1 MKRELKEGNKMV
13 LEKKV
18 YKMLESVV
26 GPENISDDP
35 IITTVYSYQYL
46 ADLANPDSAK
56 WMPAKPEAVILPGST
71 EEIQEI
77 VRICNKHNVKIKP
90 HSTGWGFWSGIVT
103 SGVIQMDLRRMN
115 RIIEIDEK
123 NMYAVVE
130 PYVTAM
136 QLQIEA
142 MKRGLDCAIIGA
154 GPNHSVL
161 ASCTAMM
168 GYGDKGYHTSMNNR
182 NLLGVEWVT
191 PTGEVLRLGSLGS
204 GAGWFCGDGP
214 GPSLRGLLRGWHGTM
229 GGLGIFTKCATKLYP
244 WAGPKKPEIMG
255 ENPQY
260 GMVVPENFK
269 IYTIYWEN
277 WEQQADAMYKVSE
290 SEIGYIIWRACTP
303 MMIPLLLG
311 KTNNEYYEMMKGI
324 YDMIEAYRYYFTV
337 VLASESKRELEYQEK
352 VLKSIVDETNGKFFE
367 FILSEN
373 APLILLAI
381 VTQCYNSRIFRPT
394 GQFHT
399 SFGAATSWDMSV
411 KGAKIGEQIRRK
423 YIEEE
428 VFHDDGC
435 GENFWGGPYEHNKFS
450 HFEGLFE
457 YDPIDPESRKAARK
471 YIEEATMAVIEN
483 KIGVPIGP
491 GPELAQIFGPIY
503 GNFHSWLGKIKKSF
517 DPKNVS
523 DHAFYAAPEEKT
535 KD

>member
-1 MKRELKEGNKMV
+1 MV
-13 LEKKV
+13 LPRKV

-35 IITTVYSYQYL
+35 VILTVYSFQYL
-46 ADLANPDSAK
+46 ADFADPESAK
-56 WMPAKPEAVILPGST
+56 WLPNQPEAVILPGGT
-71 EEIQEI
+71 EEVQEI
-77 VRICNKHNVKIKP
+77 VKICNKHDVKIKP
-90 HSTGWGFWSGIVT
+90 HSTGWGFWSGIGLP
-103 SGVIQMDLRRMN
+103 GVIQMDLRRMN
-115 RIIEIDEK
+115 RIIELDEK

-136 QLQIEA
+136 QLQAEA
-142 MKRGLDCAIIGA
+142 MKVGLDCPIIGA

-168 GYGDKGYHTSMNNR
+168 GYGNKGYHTSMNNR

-191 PTGEVLRLGSLGS
+191 PTGEILRLGSLGS

-214 GPSLRGLLRGWHGTM
+214 GPSLRGLIRGWHGSM
-229 GGLGIFTKCATKLYP
+229 GGFGIFTKCATKLYP
-244 WAGPKKPEIMG
+244 WAGPEKPEIRG

-260 GMVVPENFK
+260 EMTVPENFK
-269 IYTIYWEN
+269 LYNIYWEN
-277 WEQQADAMYKVSE
+277 WDKQADALYKISE

-303 MMIPLLLG
+303 MMLPLLLG
-311 KTNNEYYEMMKGI
+311 KTNNEYYEMMKGM
-324 YDMIEAYRYYFTV
+324 YDMIEKYR
-337 VLASESKRELEYQEK
+337 
-352 VLKSIVDETNGKFFE
+352 FF
-367 FILSEN
+367 LT
-373 APLILLAI
+373 ILLASDSERELDYQERVLKDI
-381 VTQCYNSRIFRPT
+381 LAETGGESLEIIISESAPLLILALVTQCYNPRIFRPT

-435 GENFWGGPYEHNKFS
+435 GENFWGGPYEHNKFT

-457 YDPIDPESRKAARK
+457 YDPIDHQSRQAAMG
-471 YIEEATMAVIEN
+471 YFQEAVMKVVEN
-483 KIGVPIGP
+483 KLGVPLASGP
-491 GPELAQIFGPIY
+491 KLVDVLGPIY
-503 GNFHSWLGKIKKSF
+503 GNFQAWLGKLKKSF

-523 DHAFYAAPEEKT
+523 DHAFYAAPVEEEKK